1 MEQHGFVQGMLLPRH
16 RDTEAAKA
24 VLVRLLIEYDVPE
37 VIRTDQLRSSGVA
50 IRQIPSLTEVD
61 HQVMSAA

>member
-16 RDTEAAKA
+16 RDTEAANA

-37 VIRTDQLRSSGVA
+37 VIHTDQLRSGNPA
-50 IRQIPSLTEVD
+50 DPKPGRG
-61 HQVMSAA
+61 